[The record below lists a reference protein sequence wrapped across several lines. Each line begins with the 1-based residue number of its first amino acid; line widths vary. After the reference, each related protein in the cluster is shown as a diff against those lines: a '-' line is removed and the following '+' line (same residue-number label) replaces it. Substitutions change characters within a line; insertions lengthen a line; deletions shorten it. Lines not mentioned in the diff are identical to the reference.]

1 MIIIYNSKLKT
12 ITVWTITFKIQKQ
25 DEMIAR
31 LKSESWLLGFSD
43 LKYGTAMHI

>member
-1 MIIIYNSKLKT
+1 MIIIYNNKAET
-12 ITVWTITFKIQKQ
+12 ITARTITFKIEKQ

-43 LKYGTAMHI
+43 LKYGTATHI